1 MVLGASISGA
11 LRPIFFF
18 RTSSM
23 RQPRVMVSTSHT
35 SSRRALPHTTHLTFG
50 PSGSM
55 GSSSLFKGARRV
67 QGVRKQKV
75 RNRVFSLLARGL
87 EHRGR
92 CKSTCGKHKW

>member
-1 MVLGASISGA
+1 
-11 LRPIFFF
+11 
-18 RTSSM
+18 
-23 RQPRVMVSTSHT
+23 
-35 SSRRALPHTTHLTFG
+35 LTFG

-92 CKSTCGKHKW
+92 CESTCGKHKW